1 MAKSADPNR
10 REDILK
16 AAREVF
22 KRSGYEK
29 AHVEDIAQLAG
40 VAKGT
45 VYLYFK
51 SKQAMLD
58 ALCDYYQEMISDAL
72 VSSMQNPDTHTA
84 IKEAVHAGLAVA
96 SRERDLLKLLD
107 LRLGLKA
114 GGDAIENP
122 RGQKILRRFFRERV
136 ANGDMQ
142 DFDPV
147 IASELTGESSSD
159 PVSGGRML
167 RVTSSAVTV
176 NVFEPVLFVQTY
188 LTLVPTF
195 TFGNVP
201 EPVHV

>member
-1 MAKSADPNR
+1 MAKLADPNR

-72 VSSMQNPDTHTA
+72 VSSMQNTDTHTA

-147 IASELTGESSSD
+147 IASELTGGFVQWISKLCLLWRNVDISRYED
-159 PVSGGRML
+159 TAVRML
-167 RVTSSAVTV
+167 QSALLSKKNTR
-176 NVFEPVLFVQTY
+176 
-188 LTLVPTF
+188 
-195 TFGNVP
+195 GG
-201 EPVHV
+201 

>member
-96 SRERDLLKLLD
+96 SREHDLLKLLD

-147 IASELTGESSSD
+147 IASELTG
-159 PVSGGRML
+159 G
-167 RVTSSAVTV
+167 
-176 NVFEPVLFVQTY
+176 FVQWISK
-188 LTLVPTF
+188 LCLLWR
-195 TFGNVP
+195 NVDISRY
-201 EPVHV
+201 EDTAVSMLQSALLSKKNARGG